1 MSNLRQVAQQA
12 LEALEAALSDDQ
24 PYIERCKQTRT
35 ALRAALA
42 EDALQRLTDVQQE
55 MEAHDPV
62 DYRGWVLREV
72 LFYNGEPVSHRE
84 PEQEPVVDCPRCGH
98 CCPQQQSEPVAWMFQ
113 HEETGRIN
121 YVSNDGIH
129 TPTMFLERNP
139 RYALVCLLYTAPPQ
153 RKPLTDVEID
163 WMTRGNN
170 YPGTVPG
177 ARRFAR
183 AIEAHHGIKGEA

>member
-1 MSNLRQVAQQA
+1 MTNLRQAAQQA

-98 CCPQQQSEPVAWMFQ
+98 CCPQ
-113 HEETGRIN
+113 
-121 YVSNDGIH
+121 
-129 TPTMFLERNP
+129 
-139 RYALVCLLYTAPPQ
+139 
-153 RKPLTDVEID
+153 RKPLTGEEID
-163 WMTRGNN
+163 NCWYQSGGVT
-170 YPGTVPG
+170 PG
-177 ARRFAR
+177 FAR
-183 AIEAHHGIKGEA
+183 AIEAAHGIKGEA